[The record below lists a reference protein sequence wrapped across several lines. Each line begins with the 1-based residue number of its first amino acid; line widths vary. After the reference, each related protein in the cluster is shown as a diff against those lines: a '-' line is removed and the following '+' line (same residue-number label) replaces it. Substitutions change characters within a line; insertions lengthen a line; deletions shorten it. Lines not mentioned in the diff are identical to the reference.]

1 TFIVTSL
8 VGGSDRATRVARW
21 DGRVAD
27 TARWCPRRRRRW
39 CGAVNAE
46 NSFFRRRDA
55 QRMNAHDGGDHERD
69 RQRGEKRRQKAEA
82 RHRNLQ
88 LTTPGTAR
96 LNGSIRASK
105 VSPLSVFIVYVP
117 CIDPKDVRSG
127 QKLVYSNDSPGL

>member
-1 TFIVTSL
+1 
-8 VGGSDRATRVARW
+8 
-21 DGRVAD
+21 
-27 TARWCPRRRRRW
+27 
-39 CGAVNAE
+39 
-46 NSFFRRRDA
+46 
-55 QRMNAHDGGDHERD
+55 MNAHDGGDHERD

-127 QKLVYSNDSPGL
+127 QKLVYSNDSPGLRIGCSPTTPGPMTRSVLPSESVMTHSRLMSCAVSLPSFSIVTR